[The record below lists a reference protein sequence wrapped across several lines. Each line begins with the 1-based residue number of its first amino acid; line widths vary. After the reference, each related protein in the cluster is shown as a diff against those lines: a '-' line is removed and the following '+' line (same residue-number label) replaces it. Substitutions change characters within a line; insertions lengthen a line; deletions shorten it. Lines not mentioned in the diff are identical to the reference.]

1 MTGRTAFLPGPLRA
15 HPART
20 AVAAGGAAVAL
31 AVAAVLAVGVSH
43 AGTGR
48 SGATHHGARAR
59 LAASTCS
66 GPAGAAYV
74 SDSGWDGFSAI
85 DTATCQ
91 VIQTYNVGDTQVPG
105 DPGDYNYASTN
116 EGIALSG
123 GNLYFADTGTSNVAV
138 IAVSSLDPSNYNPP
152 ETLINVGLFPQD
164 VAVTPDGKQ
173 VWVAETGPQTSPSSP
188 SGVSVISTASDKV
201 SAHLPI
207 GGQPSQV
214 AFSPSGATAYVVTAD
229 GLWLFS
235 TATLKPVGV
244 IHGLGDPRG
253 IVVSPDGSTLYVTDT
268 QQGTVA
274 VINAATRAVT
284 HMIKVGQL
292 PWQMAISSDGQT
304 LYVANPDSDSVSV
317 IDTAANRVSHTISVT
332 GDPDTLALTPN
343 GQQLWIGQST
353 AAFVTVLDTATDTA
367 VGSINLGGPTPQ
379 SGDGY
384 EPTGIALTSTPTA
397 GS

>member
-1 MTGRTAFLPGPLRA
+1 MAGRTAFIPGPLRA
-15 HPART
+15 HPAWT
-20 AVAAGGAAVAL
+20 AAAAAGA
-31 AVAAVLAVGVSH
+31 AAVLVIAAVLTVSDLSH
-43 AGTGR
+43 P
-48 SGATHHGARAR
+48 GASHRGARAR

-66 GPAGAAYV
+66 GPTGAAYV

-105 DPGDYNYASTN
+105 DPGDYNYSSTN
-116 EGIALSG
+116 EGIAVSG

-138 IAVSSLDPSNYNPP
+138 IATSSLDPSNYNPP
-152 ETLINVGLFPQD
+152 EQLINVGMFPQD

-201 SAHLPI
+201 TAHLPV

-214 AFSPSGATAYVVTAD
+214 AFSPSGAIAYVVTAD
-229 GLWLFS
+229 GLWLLR
-235 TATLKPVGV
+235 TATEKPVGV
-244 IHGLGDPRG
+244 IHGLGDPHG

-268 QQGTVA
+268 QAGTVA

-284 HMIKVGQL
+284 HTIRVGQL
-292 PWQMAISSDGQT
+292 PWQMAIS
-304 LYVANPDSDSVSV
+304 
-317 IDTAANRVSHTISVT
+317 
-332 GDPDTLALTPN
+332 PN

-353 AAFVTVLDTATDTA
+353 AAFVTVLDTATDTT

-384 EPTGIALTSTPTA
+384 EPTGIALVSTPTA

>member
-1 MTGRTAFLPGPLRA
+1 MAGRAAFISGPLRG
-15 HPART
+15 HPIRA
-20 AVAAGGAAVAL
+20 AIAAGGAAVVL
-31 AVAAVLAVGVSH
+31 TVAAVVGVMSH
-43 AGTGR
+43 
-48 SGATHHGARAR
+48 SGASQSGASAR
-59 LAASTCS
+59 LTASACS

-85 DTATCQ
+85 DTATCK

-105 DPGDYNYASTN
+105 DPGDYNYSSTN

-138 IAVSSLDPSNYNPP
+138 IATSSLDPSNYNPS

-188 SGVSVISTASDKV
+188 SGVSVISTASDTV
-201 SAHLPI
+201 TAHLPI

-229 GLWLFS
+229 GVWVFS
-235 TATLKPVGV
+235 TASEKPVGV
-244 IHGLGDPRG
+244 IRGLGDPRG

-274 VINAATRAVT
+274 VINAATRAIT
-284 HMIKVGQL
+284 HTIRVGQL
-292 PWQMAISSDGQT
+292 PWQLVISSNGQT
-304 LYVANPDSDSVSV
+304 VYVANPDSDSVSV
-317 IDTAANRVSHTISVT
+317 IDTAANRVTHTISIT

-353 AAFVTVLDTATDTA
+353 AAFVTVLDTATDAA
-367 VGSINLGGPTPQ
+367 VGSINLGGSTPQ

-384 EPTGIALTSTPTA
+384 EPTGIALTGTPTA